1 MYPGGGPTR
10 AGMESFGF
18 PSHFHQTLHE
28 FPLCKV
34 NALLAG
40 TLDLSEKDADGNGR
54 SESSQETSGVSE
66 EKNSEPQSMEV
77 SVDPQEEVRRA
88 ERERLREQRV
98 RFFTCIFPIMVVWLW
113 NYFMSQELNHL
124 FFIFLLY

>member
-1 MYPGGGPTR
+1 MIQMYPGGGPTR

-18 PSHFHQTLHE
+18 PSHFHETLHD

-40 TLDLSEKDADGNGR
+40 TLDLTEKDADSQANGSR
-54 SESSQETSGVSE
+54 IGGSDSSQETSGVTE
-66 EKNSEPQSMEV
+66 EKKSEPKSMEV

-98 RFFTCIFPIMVVWLW
+98 REFNIHISLCVWVIL
-113 NYFMSQELNHL
+113 SKGLV
-124 FFIFLLY
+124 